1 MSDEVNLEKIVHR
14 KAANLKATVSG
25 VIAGLLAGM
34 GLFVATNWLVIKGGE
49 NVGSHLGLLS
59 EYYIGYSVT
68 FVGSIIGFFYAF
80 ATGFVAAYLVARI
93 YNGIV
98 DLKIGSD

>member
-1 MSDEVNLEKIVHR
+1 MSEESNLEKIVHR
-14 KAANLKATVSG
+14 RAANLKATVSG
-25 VIAGLLAGM
+25 IMAGLLAGV

-49 NVGSHLGLLS
+49 NVGSHLSLLN

-80 ATGFVAAYLVARI
+80 ATGFVAAYIVARI
-93 YNGIV
+93 YNWIV
-98 DLKIGSD
+98 DLKAPSE